1 MGARWNWP
9 FAGISCAGIRL
20 EIVEQLVVSQR
31 RKKSS
36 GKKKTQT
43 GSWVSECTEIVLL
56 EQEPLR
62 KKAAG
67 DCAKEMARLE
77 RLRAEWARFEK
88 EDQPL
93 FAQWMAHQFGALLT
107 QLREGE
113 QESREKMNLI
123 EEVELVVLLGFARNH
138 RAAYKLVMERRAAP
152 PEEAGNGDA
161 AWRDEEPDPFEGFTA
176 AGQHGEDEEVLFHEF
191 LEIHMGLFAEDL
203 SKAEYKRLF
212 AKFKKEVLG
221 QTPPPPPKKGGKRAS
236 AVKTSGADSSGVSRL
251 KDLYRQLVRRL
262 HPDARTDA
270 KDGVGTLW
278 HEVQEAYAK
287 GDLER
292 LERLFAL
299 SEVTAGE
306 VAGTSLS
313 QMGAALREL
322 RRSIQAMLRSLS
334 GAKKDMAWKFSETPD
349 KSALQARIERDL
361 RADRGRQ
368 VSLLA
373 DLDATLAS
381 WEPKERRPSSKRRSR

>member
-1 MGARWNWP
+1 
-9 FAGISCAGIRL
+9 
-20 EIVEQLVVSQR
+20 
-31 RKKSS
+31 
-36 GKKKTQT
+36 
-43 GSWVSECTEIVLL
+43 
-56 EQEPLR
+56 
-62 KKAAG
+62 
-67 DCAKEMARLE
+67 
-77 RLRAEWARFEK
+77 
-88 EDQPL
+88 
-93 FAQWMAHQFGALLT
+93 
-107 QLREGE
+107 
-113 QESREKMNLI
+113 
-123 EEVELVVLLGFARNH
+123 
-138 RAAYKLVMERRAAP
+138 
-152 PEEAGNGDA
+152 
-161 AWRDEEPDPFEGFTA
+161 
-176 AGQHGEDEEVLFHEF
+176 LFHEF

-221 QTPPPPPKKGGKRAS
+221 HTPPPPPKKGGKRAS

-313 QMGAALREL
+313 QMAAALREL